1 LALRLRQYNMLE
13 VDIVKWIVIALL
25 SVGGFF
31 IKRTIDKLEE
41 DAADMKHELQK
52 VKEDYL
58 HKSDFREFKTELRS
72 MFEEIRSDLRS
83 LQK

>member
-1 LALRLRQYNMLE
+1 MLE

-31 IKRTIDKLEE
+31 IKRTIDKIE
-41 DAADMKHELQK
+41 DDIVEMKHDLQK
-52 VKEDYL
+52 VKEEYL
-58 HKSDFREFKTELRS
+58 HKTDFREFKTELRS
-72 MFEEIRSDLRS
+72 MFEEIRNDLRS